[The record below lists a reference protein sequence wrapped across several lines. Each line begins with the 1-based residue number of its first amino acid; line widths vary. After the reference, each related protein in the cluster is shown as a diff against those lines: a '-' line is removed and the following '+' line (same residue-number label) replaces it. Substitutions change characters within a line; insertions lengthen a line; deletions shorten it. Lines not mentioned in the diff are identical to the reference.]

1 MVYSTFDCH
10 MQAFQTA
17 EAIKNKL
24 PELPKIVS
32 FQKFAKRENVTE
44 SNKRRPLQREMLML
58 YGKDLIT
65 SGSDVRQCKVREW
78 SIDFS
83 ECCCYLGSPGIP
95 AMYDSGA
102 SNRDGFSSAIPV
114 IPGISSTD
122 TAREKHESYFTSN
135 KDEPLP
141 ISTEITDNASED
153 SSMRGSD
160 QGKPG
165 ICLASLNSA
174 STPVSTMLSVEVQKV
189 DNKSTSDLLQFSD
202 PDKSGEF
209 VSPSVEKWVDGSLAT
224 VPKFENIDGYHASS
238 NGADDASSTRATSK
252 EISSQKIEESVSGPP
267 LLNPE
272 KHGESSIG
280 IVQLT
285 NLKGGG
291 NESED
296 VKQAIMDYVIRLL
309 SPLYKTRRIDK
320 EAFKSMLKK
329 ATVKVC
335 FNGSCNFC

>member
-1 MVYSTFDCH
+1 MVYTTFDCH

-17 EAIKNKL
+17 EAVKNKP

-44 SNKRRPLQREMLML
+44 SNKRRPLQRETLMF

-83 ECCCYLGSPGIP
+83 DSFCYLGSPGMP

-122 TAREKHESYFTSN
+122 TPGEKHESYFTSN

-141 ISTEITDNASED
+141 ISKEITDNGSEG

-160 QGKPG
+160 QRKHGV
-165 ICLASLNSA
+165 CLASLNSA
-174 STPVSTMLSVEVQKV
+174 STPVSTTLSVEVQKV

-209 VSPSVEKWVDGSLAT
+209 VSPSVEKCVDGTLAA
-224 VPKFENIDGYHASS
+224 VPKSENIDGNHASR
-238 NGADDASSTRATSK
+238 NGADDASSMRATSK
-252 EISSQKIEESVSGPP
+252 EISSQRIEESSSGPA
-267 LLNPE
+267 LLKSE
-272 KHGESSIG
+272 KHGDNSIG

-291 NESED
+291 NKSED

-320 EAFKSMLKK
+320 EAFKSMSKK
-329 ATVKVC
+329 ATVKV
-335 FNGSCNFC
+335 